1 MTNLEAMTES
11 AKIMRKMAEDHK
23 VDDNKPSFCGSV
35 DILQHGYIQNIV
47 VPVTNYSINS
57 GGI

>member
-47 VPVTNYSINS
+47 VPVTNHFD
-57 GGI
+57 